1 MSPNWLNLASRKLK
15 SCGPTKGYYS
25 IHRVPAN
32 TNGDS
37 YQSTYTVQ
45 VRRAYSSLRYSR
57 HRPIRFDSD
66 RVDVIRGDVKRDRQ
80 RARDQH
86 EWAPWRYTD
95 GPSTRA
101 FEGPF
106 EAVGLAG
113 RCLGADHFAHRVR
126 HISAPFG
133 RFHLSI
139 SLLLLCP
146 SPRAPGLR
154 PNVLRAL
161 LLALI
166 ARLLPPFRRLTGNGA
181 HDTGICAG
189 TPSTVLVGTSG
200 R

>member
-1 MSPNWLNLASRKLK
+1 MGDEAAQLLCTHARTVGIITERYDDRNHPQHSRQIRTLARTITSRLRAIIAHAV
-15 SCGPTKGYYS
+15 GTDQGLPDVYYS

-32 TNGDS
+32 TNGES

-113 RCLGADHFAHRVR
+113 AA
-126 HISAPFG
+126 
-133 RFHLSI
+133 
-139 SLLLLCP
+139 
-146 SPRAPGLR
+146 
-154 PNVLRAL
+154 
-161 LLALI
+161 
-166 ARLLPPFRRLTGNGA
+166 
-181 HDTGICAG
+181 
-189 TPSTVLVGTSG
+189 
-200 R
+200 

>member
-1 MSPNWLNLASRKLK
+1 MGGPSADPLSRSSFRRRSPSPSLVRKAPSHYPITVLII
-15 SCGPTKGYYS
+15 PLPDHDDDRPVPDVYYS

-95 GPSTRA
+95 GPRHARSKA
-101 FEGPF
+101 LSKQ
-106 EAVGLAG
+106 LAW
-113 RCLGADHFAHRVR
+113 RGAA
-126 HISAPFG
+126 
-133 RFHLSI
+133 
-139 SLLLLCP
+139 
-146 SPRAPGLR
+146 
-154 PNVLRAL
+154 
-161 LLALI
+161 
-166 ARLLPPFRRLTGNGA
+166 
-181 HDTGICAG
+181 
-189 TPSTVLVGTSG
+189 
-200 R
+200 

>member
-1 MSPNWLNLASRKLK
+1 MYLLWVEGTRTVPDV
-15 SCGPTKGYYS
+15 YYS

-133 RFHLSI
+133 RFHFSI
-139 SLLLLCP
+139 SLLPTLPSHQRHPYGRICLCVECMSLYMHILLTYMYCVVVDRCGGP
-146 SPRAPGLR
+146 
-154 PNVLRAL
+154 
-161 LLALI
+161 
-166 ARLLPPFRRLTGNGA
+166 
-181 HDTGICAG
+181 
-189 TPSTVLVGTSG
+189 
-200 R
+200 

>member
-1 MSPNWLNLASRKLK
+1 MLEKAHLYQLPVQVGSLPYQP
-15 SCGPTKGYYS
+15 GYQVPDVYYS

-57 HRPIRFDSD
+57 HRPIRFGSELTLYVAMSSEIVNA
-66 RVDVIRGDVKRDRQ
+66 R
-80 RARDQH
+80 RDQH
-86 EWAPWRYTD
+86 EWAPWQYTD
-95 GPSTRA
+95 GPSARA

-154 PNVLRAL
+154 PNVLRRYL
-161 LLALI
+161 
-166 ARLLPPFRRLTGNGA
+166 
-181 HDTGICAG
+181 
-189 TPSTVLVGTSG
+189 
-200 R
+200 